1 MFTRQLLSAE
11 EQHECCVGKRLE
23 NVPKNRYKTIL
34 PCTFFYVKFIA
45 IKCIHDQRR

>member
-34 PCTFFYVKFIA
+34 PCTFLCKIYCHKMYT
-45 IKCIHDQRR
+45 